1 MLVSNC
7 LRARFLIAISV
18 LVLIGSALV
27 PHFAYAADLQN
38 ANAETYEADS
48 EYQEIS
54 PSKEYIVVGGEEGI
68 RIDEPTFYILCAG
81 IAYVGI
87 LATLFLIVVILKR
100 CLKASDERTNHG
112 DTL

>member
-38 ANAETYEADS
+38 ANAETDETDS
-48 EYQEIS
+48 EYQEDN
-54 PSKEYIVVGGEEGI
+54 PSEEYIVLGGEEGI
-68 RIDEPTFYILCAG
+68 RIDEPTFYFFCAW
-81 IAYVGI
+81 IASVVI
-87 LATLFLIVVILKR
+87 VVTLFLIIVILKR
-100 CLKASDERTNHG
+100 YLKASDEQTNHG
-112 DTL
+112 DEL